1 MDLKSCYLRLGGDYD
16 EVLGRLH
23 KESLVEKFLFKFLDD
38 GSFRL
43 LEESFAN
50 GNHEEAFRA
59 AHTLKG
65 VCQNLSFTQLYRSSN
80 EMTEFLRGGTGLD
93 APELLAQVTA
103 DYRQTVDAIL
113 AYQTSREEHG

>member
-50 GNHEEAFRA
+50 GNHP
-59 AHTLKG
+59 
-65 VCQNLSFTQLYRSSN
+65 C
-80 EMTEFLRGGTGLD
+80 RG
-93 APELLAQVTA
+93 A
-103 DYRQTVDAIL
+103 
-113 AYQTSREEHG
+113 